1 MLEDKWEALISARQF
16 LTRAGASGAILLM
29 PGLGWARGQSL
40 VAERWAVP
48 ETGDSVVLR
57 WNAAALQ
64 GVRDSKLGPPMVAR
78 ALAIVHTCAYDA
90 WAAYDRRAIGTRLR
104 AAL

>member
-1 MLEDKWEALISARQF
+1 MKQ
-16 LTRAGASGAILLM
+16 AGAGGALLLV
-29 PGLGWARGQSL
+29 PGLGWARGPTP
-40 VAERWAVP
+40 AV

-64 GVRDSKLGPPMVAR
+64 GVRDSRLGPPMVAR

-90 WAAYDRRAIGTRLR
+90 WAAFDSHAVGTRLGAVLR
-104 AAL
+104 RPD